1 MGARPLGRDSK
12 LKDFSKSS
20 YINTKRKIKDELGIT
35 DKDWFAYSQ
44 VLKRRKNRMQP
55 TQMVNLQRGLN
66 RQWVEP
72 IAPPWPSPGASRL

>member
-35 DKDWFAYSQ
+35 DKDWFTYSQ
-44 VLKRRKNRMQP
+44 VLKKK
-55 TQMVNLQRGLN
+55 
-66 RQWVEP
+66 EK
-72 IAPPWPSPGASRL
+72 

>member
-35 DKDWFAYSQ
+35 DKDWFTYNQ
-44 VLKRRKNRMQP
+44 VLKKE
-55 TQMVNLQRGLN
+55 GKI
-66 RQWVEP
+66 EC
-72 IAPPWPSPGASRL
+72 SRHKWSICSGG